1 MPREAEQL
9 RAELRE
15 REGRLDEVTARRDET
30 AREAQLVREA
40 LHECERLDELAALL
54 AEADREVERTRA
66 EAALRDLQGQF
77 DQRRQTL
84 LDQIESARR
93 EADAARQ
100 ERDEARQRA
109 EALERERDRLA
120 SRLDEQ
126 EQAHNEA
133 EQSLR
138 HEVEQL
144 RRASEQA
151 RQDASAAASRAESLG
166 RQVATHE
173 DDLRRQRLERE
184 QEGRVHQERFA
195 SLMNQLEATQ
205 ADARRVA
212 EPEPAELRSRLTQA
226 LSQSQAEKERADRL
240 EAELQ
245 AAHEQMALNHGLV
258 LAQLVREQRGSI
270 EAGRCHG
277 RRRGT
282 GVRPEPNRRA
292 GPAAPGG
299 PAG

>member
-1 MPREAEQL
+1 
-9 RAELRE
+9 
-15 REGRLDEVTARRDET
+15 
-30 AREAQLVREA
+30 
-40 LHECERLDELAALL
+40 
-54 AEADREVERTRA
+54 
-66 EAALRDLQGQF
+66 
-77 DQRRQTL
+77 
-84 LDQIESARR
+84 
-93 EADAARQ
+93 
-100 ERDEARQRA
+100 
-109 EALERERDRLA
+109 
-120 SRLDEQ
+120 
-126 EQAHNEA
+126 
-133 EQSLR
+133 
-138 HEVEQL
+138 
-144 RRASEQA
+144 
-151 RQDASAAASRAESLG
+151 
-166 RQVATHE
+166 
-173 DDLRRQRLERE
+173 
-184 QEGRVHQERFA
+184 
-195 SLMNQLEATQ
+195 MNQLEATQ

-258 LAQLVREQRGSI
+258 LATSTRAARII

>member
-1 MPREAEQL
+1 M
-9 RAELRE
+9 
-15 REGRLDEVTARRDET
+15 TARRDET

-77 DQRRQTL
+77 DQRRQAL
-84 LDQIESARR
+84 FDQIESARR

-151 RQDASAAASRAESLG
+151 RQDA
-166 RQVATHE
+166 
-173 DDLRRQRLERE
+173 
-184 QEGRVHQERFA
+184 
-195 SLMNQLEATQ
+195 
-205 ADARRVA
+205 ARR
-212 EPEPAELRSRLTQA
+212 
-226 LSQSQAEKERADRL
+226 
-240 EAELQ
+240 
-245 AAHEQMALNHGLV
+245 
-258 LAQLVREQRGSI
+258 
-270 EAGRCHG
+270 
-277 RRRGT
+277 
-282 GVRPEPNRRA
+282 
-292 GPAAPGG
+292 PAAPSRSAVRSRPMRTTSAASGWSASRRNG
-299 PAG
+299 FTRSDSPL